1 MENDSAVR
9 ERICAAAM
17 EKFTQYGFHRVTVD
31 EIAAQ
36 LGMSK
41 KTLYKYFPSK
51 DDLVQEVTRS
61 AMAKTEECCHAFM
74 TDEKTDFVVKLK
86 NMMTFVAVQYAKMGR
101 PLIEDL
107 QKNAPH
113 IWKEIDEYREKSI
126 MLHFGNLLR
135 EGVEKGVFR
144 KDVDRELIL
153 MIYNNAVQNIIR
165 PEVLTQVPYS
175 AAQVFDAIV
184 KIIFE
189 GILTEEAKP
198 HYLSNH
204 TTMTQENRP

>member
-1 MENDSAVR
+1 MLLDGGVR
-9 ERICAAAM
+9 R
-17 EKFTQYGFHRVTVD
+17 GSD
-31 EIAAQ
+31 
-36 LGMSK
+36 
-41 KTLYKYFPSK
+41 
-51 DDLVQEVTRS
+51 
-61 AMAKTEECCHAFM
+61 
-74 TDEKTDFVVKLK
+74 VVKALALGAK
-86 NMMTFVAVQYAKMGR
+86 AV
-101 PLIEDL
+101 
-107 QKNAPH
+107 
-113 IWKEIDEYREKSI
+113 
-126 MLHFGNLLR
+126 
-135 EGVEKGVFR
+135 
-144 KDVDRELIL
+144 